1 MGGLTDFAAG
11 SGSALCGIFNG
22 AAGIASGGNC
32 TMTDKLPESLSRD
45 EIRERQEKR
54 LRQLIAEVI
63 PQNPFW
69 TRRFAAAGVKPHDVW
84 TVDDLAR
91 VPLTSKQSLVE

>member
-1 MGGLTDFAAG
+1 MGRLTDFAAG

-22 AAGIASGGNC
+22 TAGSETGGNC
-32 TMTDKLPESLSRD
+32 TMSEKLPESLKRN
-45 EIRERQEKR
+45 ELKERQEKR

-84 TVDDLAR
+84 TVDDLTR
-91 VPLTSKQSLVE
+91 LPLTSKQSL